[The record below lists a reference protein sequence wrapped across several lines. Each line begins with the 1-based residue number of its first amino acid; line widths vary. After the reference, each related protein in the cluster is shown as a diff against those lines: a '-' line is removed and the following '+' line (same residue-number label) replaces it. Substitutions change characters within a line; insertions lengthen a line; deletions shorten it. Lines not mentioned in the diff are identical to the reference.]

1 MFTPNFFPYITPHT
15 YIPSAAAVIFIDLR
29 DRYAYDESKRTVN
42 DGMESS
48 SSSSDDVTR
57 NEAQLSAMVQ
67 NAKNSSWQ
75 ENLRN
80 AADAQERFMLP
91 GRNVDGDSDK
101 VPEYISNIS
110 KRSEEIIETK
120 RREKESR
127 NDQSLTR
134 FWK

>member
-1 MFTPNFFPYITPHT
+1 M
-15 YIPSAAAVIFIDLR
+15 V
-29 DRYAYDESKRTVN
+29 
-42 DGMESS
+42 S

-91 GRNVDGDSDK
+91 GRNVDDDK

-120 RREKESR
+120 RREKEIR

>member
-1 MFTPNFFPYITPHT
+1 MFPYTIPHK
-15 YIPSAAAVIFIDLR
+15 YIPSAAAVVFIDLR
-29 DRYAYDESKRTVN
+29 DRYTYDEAKRIN
-42 DGMESS
+42 DDMVSS
-48 SSSSDDVTR
+48 PSSSDNVTR

-91 GRNVDGDSDK
+91 GRNVDDDSDK